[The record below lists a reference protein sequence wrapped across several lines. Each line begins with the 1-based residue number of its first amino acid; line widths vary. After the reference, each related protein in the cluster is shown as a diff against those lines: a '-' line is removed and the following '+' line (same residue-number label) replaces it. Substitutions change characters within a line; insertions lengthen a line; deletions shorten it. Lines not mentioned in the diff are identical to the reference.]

1 MILELLSFL
10 VQPITTVS
18 NSLLTNKGNFY
29 LFLLN
34 FGLTSHYLQLT
45 SMLAGGA
52 RFLQKISLFSQKITP
67 VSKHRWLF
75 ASRISRKTTT
85 RKSNPH
91 FMGSKVGRVASFWQL
106 STYLTQRKFHLI
118 GLPYNKKRFAFHDNL
133 TQNRLNA
140 GLKIG
145 TVRRYTFSKLR
156 KARIKLF
163 LGALKSQRLAI
174 SVKSPLQLTTPRLR
188 VRRSTNLRSVNP
200 YLFLVRR
207 THRRTTSQTYANH
220 LLLSRFKSSYLKPTT
235 LSSTES
241 FTPRATFFFWK
252 RYLNSSQR
260 ASSSQFTF
268 RRFRKRWYRWKCLA
282 TGTRTGRRAL
292 RRSNFDLTAWSTF
305 KHEAY
310 STRKHL
316 TYTNTLAQ
324 PFKVNSYQNMFKGK
338 RVAKLGNLKTNDLRP
353 IFLPKRN
360 LLGLKSTA
368 RITQPRQ
375 KSNVEVPKS
384 IIHSSNPVRPTVPKT
399 LLTLKRSKRRSF
411 KKVIQ
416 LQFKA
421 KRNYISLARK
431 WGYSST
437 GLWIGRKPKTIKL
450 VTWKYRV
457 FWSKTSWIKGL
468 PLELRPTSSID
479 TSWTKGTSFSTYFGS
494 WSGTKL
500 PLFVVSLNPR
510 STSTL
515 INSNGLVRPS
525 TVVKQSLWTKFSK
538 QHLTPVMST
547 TFTRHTFFFL
557 YLFRSSQAGSSLNTR
572 VDFFKTNYTFVNTST
587 LKRSLLRRVVRTT
600 LHLKRL
606 FDPKGSSQQNKA
618 VNLNPELFS
627 TAQRF
632 RPQSKLTLPSYTNAR
647 TSRIPRIRFKP
658 GYARQ
663 WRFFRSDVKHFLNIK
678 TRYQYR
684 LTTVI
689 QRLFYSNR
697 KMSDWDMQTKITPF
711 LVQSRL
717 VPDFWSATELL
728 KASSVFVNGHVCT
741 NTFLNVFFS
750 DFIQLVINIKY
761 YVVNKWL
768 MNWSL
773 RNSTRVLQLNRKF
786 AQKRSSDNV
795 SFKPKPLPNWIFRIR
810 YSNYDIPR
818 YIEVDFFT
826 LSAFVVQY
834 TNSLKNVTSVVSQD
848 TQFKVFNM
856 YNWKYIT

>member
-1 MILELLSFL
+1 MILKLLSFL
-10 VQPITTVS
+10 VQPITTLP

-45 SMLAGGA
+45 SMLASGV

-67 VSKHRWLF
+67 VSKHRWLL
-75 ASRISRKTTT
+75 ASRISRKTTPQ
-85 RKSNPH
+85 KSNVRL
-91 FMGSKVGRVASFWQL
+91 MGSKVGSVASFWQL
-106 STYLTQRKFHLI
+106 STYLTQRKFQLI
-118 GLPYNKKRFAFHDNL
+118 GLPYNKKRFAFHENL

-140 GLKIG
+140 GLKVG

-163 LGALKSQRLAI
+163 LGALKPQRLVI
-174 SVKSPLQLTTPRLR
+174 SGKTSLQLTHPRLR
-188 VRRSTNLRSVNP
+188 VRRPTNLRSVNP
-200 YLFLVRR
+200 YLFLIRR
-207 THRRTTSQTYANH
+207 THRRTTSQTYANY
-220 LLLSRFKSSYLKPTT
+220 LLLSRFKLPYKKATT
-235 LSSTES
+235 LTNTEL
-241 FTPRATFFFWK
+241 FTPRATFYFWK
-252 RYLNSSQR
+252 RYLDSNQR
-260 ASSSQFTF
+260 VSSSQFTF

-282 TGTRTGRRAL
+282 TGTRTGRRSL
-292 RRSNFDLTAWSTF
+292 RRSNFGLTAWSTF

-310 STRKHL
+310 GTRRHL
-316 TYTNTLAQ
+316 NYTNTLAQ
-324 PFKVNSYQNMFKGK
+324 PFRFNSNRGVLRGK
-338 RVAKLGNLKTNDLRP
+338 QVTNPGNPKTTNLQQV
-353 IFLPKRN
+353 FLSKRN
-360 LLGLKSTA
+360 QSGVKMVSFTMQSA
-368 RITQPRQ
+368 QN
-375 KSNVEVPKS
+375 SNVKVGKFR
-384 IIHSSNPVRPTVPKT
+384 IHSSNHTRPTT
-399 LLTLKRSKRRSF
+399 TNILLMLRRSKRRSF
-411 KKVIQ
+411 KRAVQ

-437 GLWIGRKPKTIKL
+437 GLWMSRKSKTVKL

-457 FWSKTSWIKGL
+457 FWAKTGWIKGF
-468 PLELRPTSSID
+468 PLMLRPTSSVD
-479 TSWTKGTSFSTYFGS
+479 TSWTKSTSFATYFGS
-494 WSGTKL
+494 WSGIKL
-500 PLFVVSLNPR
+500 PLFTASLSPQ
-510 STSTL
+510 SPL
-515 INSNGLVRPS
+515 ILPNNNGLS
-525 TVVKQSLWTKFSK
+525 SQLTTVKQFLWAKFSK
-538 QHLTPVMST
+538 QYLTPIMST

-557 YLFRSSQAGSSLNTR
+557 YLFRDSQVGSSLTTR

-606 FDPKGSSQQNKA
+606 FDPKVSVQQNKA
-618 VNLNPELFS
+618 ANFNADLFS
-627 TAQRF
+627 TTQRF
-632 RPQSKLTLPSYTNAR
+632 RTQSKLVLPLYTNAR

-697 KMSDWDMQTKITPF
+697 KINDWDMQTKITPF

-786 AQKRSSDNV
+786 SQKRRSDNV

>member
-1 MILELLSFL
+1 MILKLLSFL
-10 VQPITTVS
+10 VQPITTIS

-45 SMLAGGA
+45 SMLASGA
-52 RFLQKISLFSQKITP
+52 RFLQKISFFSQKITP
-67 VSKHRWLF
+67 VSKHRWLL
-75 ASRISRKTTT
+75 ASRILRKTTI
-85 RKSNPH
+85 RKRNSH
-91 FMGSKVGRVASFWQL
+91 FMDPRVSHVASFWQL

-118 GLPYNKKRFAFHDNL
+118 GLPYNKKRFAFYENL
-133 TQNRLNA
+133 TQNRLNV

-163 LGALKSQRLAI
+163 LGALKPQRLAI
-174 SVKSPLQLTTPRLR
+174 SVKSPLQLTNPRLR

-235 LSSTES
+235 SSITES

-252 RYLNSSQR
+252 RYLNPNQR
-260 ASSSQFTF
+260 ARSSEFIF

-305 KHEAY
+305 KYEAY

-316 TYTNTLAQ
+316 TYMNMLVQ
-324 PFKVNSYQNMFKGK
+324 PFKVNSHQNVFKGK
-338 RVAKLGNLKTNDLRP
+338 RVSKLGTLNTNNTRL
-353 IFLPKRN
+353 IFLSKRN
-360 LLGLKSTA
+360 LLGLKSTSL
-368 RITQPRQ
+368 TPQPVQ
-375 KSNVEVPKS
+375 NVNVGVTKP
-384 IIHSSNPVRPTVPKT
+384 ILYSSNPVRSVTPQT
-399 LLTLKRSKRRSF
+399 LLALKRSKRRSF
-411 KKVIQ
+411 KRAIQ

-437 GLWIGRKPKTIKL
+437 GLWIGRKSKTTKL
-450 VTWKYRV
+450 VTWKYRI
-457 FWSKTSWIKGL
+457 FWAK
-468 PLELRPTSSID
+468 
-479 TSWTKGTSFSTYFGS
+479 TSWTKGLPLALRPTSLIDISWTKRTSFATYFGS
-494 WSGTKL
+494 WSGTKS
-500 PLFVVSLNPR
+500 PLFVVALSSW
-510 STSTL
+510 STPTL
-515 INSNGLVRPS
+515 INGSELVHRP
-525 TVVKQSLWTKFSK
+525 TVVKQPLWTKFSK
-538 QHLTPVMST
+538 QYLTPIMST

-557 YLFRSSQAGSSLNTR
+557 YLFRGSQAGSSLTTR

-606 FDPKGSSQQNKA
+606 FDPKGSFQQNKA
-618 VNLNPELFS
+618 AHLNPDLFS
-627 TAQRF
+627 TAQGF
-632 RPQSKLTLPSYTNAR
+632 RTQSKLILPAYTNAR

-684 LTTVI
+684 LTTLI
-689 QRLFYSNR
+689 QQLFYSNR

-761 YVVNKWL
+761 YVVSKWL

-795 SFKPKPLPNWIFRIR
+795 SFKPKPLPDWIFRIR

>member
-1 MILELLSFL
+1 MVLKLLSFL
-10 VQPITTVS
+10 VQPIATTP
-18 NSLLTNKGNFY
+18 NTLLTNKGNFY

-34 FGLTSHYLQLT
+34 FGLTSHYLQLIL
-45 SMLAGGA
+45 MLSSGA
-52 RFLQKISLFSQKITP
+52 RFLQKISFFSQKITP
-67 VSKHRWLF
+67 VSRHRWLF
-75 ASRISRKTTT
+75 ASRISRKTTP
-85 RKSNPH
+85 RKSNLR

-106 STYLTQRKFHLI
+106 STYLTQQKFYLI
-118 GLPYNKKRFAFHDNL
+118 GLPYNKKRFAFHENL

-140 GLKIG
+140 GLRVG

-163 LGALKSQRLAI
+163 LGALKPQRLLVPDQT
-174 SVKSPLQLTTPRLR
+174 SLQLTHPRLR
-188 VRRSTNLRSVNP
+188 IRRTTNLRSVNP
-200 YLFLVRR
+200 YLFLIRR
-207 THRRTTSQTYANH
+207 TNRRTTSQTYANY
-220 LLLSRFKSSYLKPTT
+220 LLLGRFKSSYHKPITRKSAA
-235 LSSTES
+235 L
-241 FTPRATFFFWK
+241 FTPRATFYFWK
-252 RYLNSSQR
+252 RYFDSSQR
-260 ASSSQFTF
+260 VRSPQLIF
-268 RRFRKRWYRWKCLA
+268 RRFRKRWYRWKCLV
-282 TGTRTGRRAL
+282 TGTRTGRRSL
-292 RRSNFDLTAWSTF
+292 RRSNFDLSTWTTF

-310 STRKHL
+310 GRRRYLNH
-316 TYTNTLAQ
+316 TNTLAQ
-324 PFKVNSYQNMFKGK
+324 PFRFSSHKVVLGGK
-338 RVAKLGNLKTNDLRP
+338 QVTKLGTSKITNLQSV
-353 IFLPKRN
+353 FLAKRS
-360 LLGLKSTA
+360 LLGLKLGI
-368 RITQPRQ
+368 RIPQSVLNPNAKAGKPFVR
-375 KSNVEVPKS
+375 
-384 IIHSSNPVRPTVPKT
+384 SSNLTKPITT
-399 LLTLKRSKRRSF
+399 NALLMLKRSKRRSF
-411 KKVIQ
+411 KRGIQ

-437 GLWIGRKPKTIKL
+437 GLWTSRKLKTVKL

-457 FWSKTSWIKGL
+457 FWAKTSWVKGSL
-468 PLELRPTSSID
+468 LTLRPTSSID
-479 TSWTKGTSFSTYFGS
+479 TSWTKRTSFATHFGY
-494 WSGTKL
+494 WSDTR
-500 PLFVVSLNPR
+500 PLLFKVSLNPQF
-510 STSTL
+510 SLTSARG
-515 INSNGLVRPS
+515 NGLVS
-525 TVVKQSLWTKFSK
+525 QLTTVKKLLWTKFSK
-538 QHLTPVMST
+538 QYLAPIMST

-557 YLFRSSQAGSSLNTR
+557 YLFRSSQVGPSLTTR

-606 FDPKGSSQQNKA
+606 FDPKGSSPQNKA
-618 VNLNPELFS
+618 SNFNADLFS
-627 TAQRF
+627 TAQKF
-632 RPQSKLTLPSYTNAR
+632 KTQSKLVLPSYTNAR

-741 NTFLNVFFS
+741 NTFLNIFFS

-768 MNWSL
+768 MSWSL

-786 AQKRSSDNV
+786 AQKRRSDGSSY
-795 SFKPKPLPNWIFRIR
+795 KPKPLPNWIFRIR